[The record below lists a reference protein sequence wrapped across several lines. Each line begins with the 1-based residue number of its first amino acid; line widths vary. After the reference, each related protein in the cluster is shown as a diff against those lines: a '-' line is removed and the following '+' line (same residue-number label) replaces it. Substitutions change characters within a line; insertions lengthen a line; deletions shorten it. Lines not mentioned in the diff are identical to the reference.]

1 MPWNGLD
8 AHAQTQDATLM
19 FSLACSCISECYQRK
34 PFGVLVECCT
44 LTEQIDDSAVRQER

>member
-19 FSLACSCISECYQRK
+19 FSLACSRISECYQRK

-44 LTEQIDDSAVRQER
+44 LTEQIDDSAVR